1 MNGGTSKH
9 GGKGMSGGKGQA
21 RGAGGREKNAGRRA
35 FLAGGIAIVHEDEDV
50 LVIDKPPGILSAR
63 GEGVGPGAA
72 SVFDEVKRRV
82 RESKKRRGTRAW
94 IIHRLDKEASGLL
107 VFAKSE
113 RAFHSLKAQF
123 KDKGVHRL
131 YVAVAEGEIRDS
143 AASIRT
149 LLVERVDGLVQSV
162 APGSALPPGAGEAK
176 PAVTHYRVL
185 AKGKGRTLV
194 LVRLETG
201 RKNQIRVHL
210 QSLGHPIVGDRRY
223 GAGGVGGSDDER
235 VCLHAVE
242 LGFAHPATGKALK
255 FRSKEPEKFW
265 KLVGRRPEDSP
276 RDLADQVATVDHTPA
291 RTLAPTPAPTL
302 APAVATKPDASLSWE
317 HVAAW
322 YEGLIEGRGSDHHE
336 RLIVPGTL
344 RLLGAGRCTRVL
356 DVACGEGVLGRAL
369 AALGG
374 ECVGV
379 DASASLVKAAEKLAG
394 PRERYVVGDARRL
407 RELALGLFDAGA
419 CVMAI
424 MNIDDPDAVLR
435 GVSASLK
442 PGGVFVCVM
451 LHPAF
456 RSPGRTSWEWEG
468 ETGRAGAEGTK
479 KRTPAVVRQYRRVDA
494 YLSEGSREVV
504 MNPGGVSSGAAAI
517 ATTTH
522 HRPME
527 RYVRAFA
534 GAGLLIDA
542 MEEWPSGRT
551 SQPGPRAEEENRARR
566 EIPMFL
572 AIRGVKNIRPA
583 SQVERASSPPD
594 G

>member
-1 MNGGTSKH
+1 MK
-9 GGKGMSGGKGQA
+9 SGAGQP
-21 RGAGGREKNAGRRA
+21 REAGGRGKHAPKRD

-113 RAFHSLKAQF
+113 RAFHSLKEQF

-131 YVAVAEGEIRDS
+131 YLAVAEGEIRDS
-143 AASIRT
+143 AATIRS
-149 LLVERVDGLVQSV
+149 LLVEREDGLVQSV
-162 APGSALPPGAGEAK
+162 DPGKPPPPGAGEPK

-210 QSLGHPIVGDRRY
+210 KSLGHPIVGDRRY
-223 GAGGVGGSDDER
+223 GAGGVGGASDER

-242 LGFAHPATGKALK
+242 LGFVHPHTGKTLR

-265 KLVGRRPEDSP
+265 KLVGRRAAESP
-276 RDLADQVATVDHTPA
+276 RELGDVAA
-291 RTLAPTPAPTL
+291 GAPQAPAPGARPEPRRSA
-302 APAVATKPDASLSWE
+302 APDESRSWE

-344 RLLGAGRCTRVL
+344 RLLGAGAGTRVL

-369 AALGG
+369 AAIGG

-379 DASASLVKAAEKLAG
+379 DASASLVKAAAKLAG
-394 PRERYVVGDARRL
+394 ARERYVVGDARRL
-407 RELALGLFDAGA
+407 GELGLGRFDASA

-424 MNIDDPDAVLR
+424 MNIDDLDAVLR
-435 GVSASLK
+435 GVAASLK

-456 RSPGRTSWEWEG
+456 RSPGRTSWEWEDAA
-468 ETGRAGAEGTK
+468 GRAGAEGARK
-479 KRTPAVVRQYRRVDA
+479 GTPRAVRQYRRIDA
-494 YLSEGSREVV
+494 YLSEASREVV
-504 MNPGGVSSGAAAI
+504 MNPGAVSSGAPTI

-522 HRPME
+522 HRPLE

-542 MEEWPSGRT
+542 LEEWPSSRT

-566 EIPMFL
+566 EVPMFL
-572 AIRGVKNIRPA
+572 AIRGVNIARPA
-583 SQVERASSPPD
+583 R
-594 G
+594 